1 MRGSGG
7 EERRGDRHADLLPS
21 SHIARNGRRARGRG
35 LSVDPEAGGKKLA
48 VTHRR
53 GMVVY
58 VHGVARG
65 LSVSDAARERILAE
79 EDTRRLDR
87 WLEKAI
93 VAASVDEVLGEGG

>member
-1 MRGSGG
+1 MVLGVESRA
-7 EERRGDRHADLLPS
+7 EKAEAEAAE
-21 SHIARNGRRARGRG
+21 ARLDASRARATG
-35 LSVDPEAGGKKLA
+35 VLA
-48 VTHRR
+48 VLR
-53 GMVVY
+53 
-58 VHGVARG
+58 ARG